1 MRTIAGLIAIVL
13 SVACGAAWAQDVPPD
28 QLVKT
33 TIEDLLRLVSEDA
46 RLQSGD
52 RHRVLEVAQEKI
64 VPHFDF
70 NRMTRMAVGKYWR
83 QATPGQREKL
93 VDEFRD
99 LLINT
104 YINAVSDRSYSEYK
118 EHQVRFEP
126 LRMPPGATEATV
138 KIAVVPPG
146 GQPIPVEYSMTKTAN
161 GWKAYDVK
169 VGGIS
174 LVINYR
180 ASFSNEIQ
188 RGGIDGLIKRLA
200 EKNQSLDTKT

>member
-1 MRTIAGLIAIVL
+1 MRRFVGLVAITL
-13 SVACGAAWAQDVPPD
+13 SLVCSAAWAEDVPPD

-46 RLQSGD
+46 GLQSGD
-52 RHRVLEVAQEKI
+52 RHRVLEIAEEKI

-83 QATPGQREKL
+83 QATPSQREQL
-93 VDEFRD
+93 VEEFRD

-104 YINAVSDRSYSEYK
+104 YINAVSDRSYAEYK
-118 EHQVRFEP
+118 NHQVRFEP
-126 LRMPPGATEATV
+126 LRMAPGATEATV

-146 GQPIPVEYSMTKTAN
+146 GQPIPVEYSMIKTPN

-169 VGGIS
+169 VSGIS

-188 RGGIDGLIKRLA
+188 RGGIDGLIKRLM
-200 EKNQSLDTKT
+200 EKNKNLNTRT